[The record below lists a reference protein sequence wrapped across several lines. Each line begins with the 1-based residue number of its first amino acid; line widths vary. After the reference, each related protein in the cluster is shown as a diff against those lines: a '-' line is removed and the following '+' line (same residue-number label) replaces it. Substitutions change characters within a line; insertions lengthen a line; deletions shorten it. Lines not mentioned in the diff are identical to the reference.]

1 MSLIELRFINA
12 MVSALDVFQQQQVLE
27 NVMAEIPLAEKQ
39 EQLFT
44 HELAVLLGRL
54 PMNPPAILQTEL
66 PVVAAVP
73 KTGLPAD
80 LLANRPDIRAAG
92 LRLQSS
98 DWQVAAARANRLP
111 SLSLPAPATPG
122 KGDLDVLFNN
132 WLLSLAGNLTAP
144 IIDGKRRATE
154 VEKRLAVTDERLWAY
169 RQTVLTAIKEVED
182 ALVSESQQRIHIKAL
197 EQVQQTAQRGLDE
210 AIERYRNGLSDYLP
224 VLTQLTTL
232 QRLERDLINKRRTVL
247 IDRIDLHRALG
258 GAWFSGLK
266 PEGVSTDS
274 SVKG

>member
-1 MSLIELRFINA
+1 MITI
-12 MVSALDVFQQQQVLE
+12 
-27 NVMAEIPLAEKQ
+27 
-39 EQLFT
+39 
-44 HELAVLLGRL
+44 
-54 PMNPPAILQTEL
+54 
-66 PVVAAVP
+66 
-73 KTGLPAD
+73 
-80 LLANRPDIRAAG
+80 
-92 LRLQSS
+92 
-98 DWQVAAARANRLP
+98 
-111 SLSLPAPATPG
+111 
-122 KGDLDVLFNN
+122 
-132 WLLSLAGNLTAP
+132 
-144 IIDGKRRATE
+144 GKRRATE
-154 VEKRLAVTDERLWAY
+154 VEKRLAVADERLWAY